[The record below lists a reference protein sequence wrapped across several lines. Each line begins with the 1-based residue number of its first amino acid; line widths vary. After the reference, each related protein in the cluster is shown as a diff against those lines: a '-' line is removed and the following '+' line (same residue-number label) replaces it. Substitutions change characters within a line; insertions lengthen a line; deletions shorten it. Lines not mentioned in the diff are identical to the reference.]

1 MHVVKEPGTN
11 IERIKETGADIL
23 RIPFVREREN
33 CMQLKTRY
41 KH

>member
-23 RIPFVREREN
+23 QIPFVGVHDI
-33 CMQLKTRY
+33 CM
-41 KH
+41 